1 MLNTTLSA
9 KRSRSWNFCRKRF
22 SQRRRNFPS
31 RGCAPHRGTEQGLG
45 KLKSQQVVTI
55 RVSYPENFRSQIARV
70 LWDGCGGGERCA
82 RNFQRNLRRWP
93 QSPMNRHQHTPGGN
107 VQCSGELKEVFAIL
121 VVTPDKYR
129 YCEGQTNP
137 FTALHFRLAMV
148 QNPTLPVTVS

>member
-1 MLNTTLSA
+1 MVKTALSA
-9 KRSRSWNFCRKRF
+9 KSSRSWKFCRKKF

-55 RVSYPENFRSQIARV
+55 GVSYPENFRPQIARV
-70 LWDGCGGGERCA
+70 LWDGCGRGERCA
-82 RNFQRNLRRWP
+82 GNFQRNLRRWP
-93 QSPMNRHQHTPGGN
+93 QSAVNCNQHAPCGN
-107 VQCSGELKEVFAIL
+107 VQCGGELEEVLPIL
-121 VVTPDKYR
+121 VVTPDEYR

-148 QNPTLPVTVS
+148 QIPTLPLRLS